1 LGVTAMLM
9 QFGLL
14 MRWSDTNPIARRL
27 FVLGGLMEAMLLVL
41 LFGFGMRA
49 PLRVLNGVNWS
60 I

>member
-1 LGVTAMLM
+1 MLM

-49 PLRVLNGVNWS
+49 PLRVLNEVNWS